1 MRIVNKIIHSYI
13 SEVSSGKNPKS
24 GADKMTKKWWKEDEI
39 KTSPNMREEII
50 DGVLITTFGN
60 NFLSRQYNPPSDKE
74 KRLQSMTRREFD
86 QYRINL
92 GKKRINLAKK
102 RVLEYA
108 KQFTK

>member
-1 MRIVNKIIHSYI
+1 
-13 SEVSSGKNPKS
+13 
-24 GADKMTKKWWKEDEI
+24 MTKKWWREEDTEGRCVYKFYDKWWEEDGI
-39 KTSPNMREEII
+39 KSIPNRKEEII